1 MEECVDIEKIYKEYG
16 SEDVCDCP
24 DKELN
29 DCVTNNNCKPDEVI
43 IMHLLLQLLAS
54 VYICGCYVAEI
65 ERIVIGVPY
74 YIAFI
79 LSSLYLLSITSVE
92 NSNSDLSNLGSFGAI
107 CILIASHASENY
119 NTYNSDILNVCIFFA
134 FSTMLFHTQ
143 RFYLPLFLGMIYL
156 FFAMQFDCVMYGF
169 SALFFASFVEQH
181 LVFLLIRQFSYT
193 MFFAFY
199 LKENLLFVKIKL
211 T

>member
-1 MEECVDIEKIYKEYG
+1 M
-16 SEDVCDCP
+16 DC
-24 DKELN
+24 L
-29 DCVTNNNCKPDEVI
+29 CK
-43 IMHLLLQLLAS
+43 LLQLLAS

-92 NSNSDLSNLGSFGAI
+92 NSKSDLSNLGSFGAI

-134 FSTMLFHTQ
+134 LDLW
-143 RFYLPLFLGMIYL
+143 YDL
-156 FFAMQFDCVMYGF
+156 
-169 SALFFASFVEQH
+169 
-181 LVFLLIRQFSYT
+181 
-193 MFFAFY
+193 
-199 LKENLLFVKIKL
+199 
-211 T
+211 